1 MDELLPKLFG
11 QILDKLGVNS
21 LISALLLALL
31 ILEIKRHNETKKELI
46 AERSARVEDLKTVLP
61 LVQASTAASQAM
73 SASLQ
78 TMSEGLTLL
87 KELVLSSIRG
97 GGRA

>member
-1 MDELLPKLFG
+1 MDDLLPKIFG
-11 QILDKLGVNS
+11 QILDKLGVNG
-21 LISALLLALL
+21 LISALLLGLL

-61 LVQASTAASQAM
+61 LVQASTAASQVT

-78 TMSEGLTLL
+78 TMSEGLALL
-87 KELVLSSIRG
+87 KELMLSAIRG
-97 GGRA
+97 GRE